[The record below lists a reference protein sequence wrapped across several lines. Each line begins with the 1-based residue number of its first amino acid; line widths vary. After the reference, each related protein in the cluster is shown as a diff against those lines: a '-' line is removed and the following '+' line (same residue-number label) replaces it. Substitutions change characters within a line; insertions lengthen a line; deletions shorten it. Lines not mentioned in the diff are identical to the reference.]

1 MIKSMRSWNDL
12 EAGIEGE
19 DAVEAVVLD
28 GEVDARVR
36 VLAEL
41 VVHGEDPARPTAD
54 EGCGGSTRDTDGTTS
69 RRGHRCAASARTGS
83 AGPCGT
89 ESARKRARVPSARQ
103 WEPCAFAG
111 DTAWLGWA
119 HNLMFRYTGVW
130 LVLSN

>member
-54 EGCGGSTRDTDGTTS
+54 EGSIKWRNEHEAGVAEADVGGCRSCRRSTVD
-69 RRGHRCAASARTGS
+69 
-83 AGPCGT
+83 
-89 ESARKRARVPSARQ
+89 
-103 WEPCAFAG
+103 AG
-111 DTAWLGWA
+111 DPHRASSS
-119 HNLMFRYTGVW
+119 R
-130 LVLSN
+130 